1 MQHPIGMKKDDD
13 NSFFKVPYQT
23 KFAEREAQCILG
35 ECRPLCRP
43 LKSSGKPLCQ
53 PTSECLHV

>member
-35 ECRPLCRP
+35 ECRPLSP
-43 LKSSGKPLCQ
+43 GQTDTQVVAS
-53 PTSECLHV
+53 